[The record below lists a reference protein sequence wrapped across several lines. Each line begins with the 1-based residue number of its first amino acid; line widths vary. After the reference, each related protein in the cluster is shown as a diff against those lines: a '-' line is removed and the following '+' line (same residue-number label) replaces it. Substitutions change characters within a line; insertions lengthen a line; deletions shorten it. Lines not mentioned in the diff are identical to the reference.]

1 MSIKSYEERVLSYL
15 DRFENGLAETLRGSM
30 TLEELCG
37 STPEVTSP
45 SLGFSYVRVV
55 LYKTD
60 SVLVELVRP
69 SRLFCTDLRVTLDG
83 WCEGRRSLHQGSDIL
98 ALIYK

>member
-1 MSIKSYEERVLSYL
+1 MGMVDVAMLVRQAVAGIVQHAL
-15 DRFENGLAETLRGSM
+15 D
-30 TLEELCG
+30 
-37 STPEVTSP
+37 
-45 SLGFSYVRVV
+45 
-55 LYKTD
+55 
-60 SVLVELVRP
+60 VLVELVRP